1 MSMNRSESK
10 RDRSIPRRPLL
21 WLAAALL
28 FTLPPMFGSLVRWVP
43 CVFLLALAMKFWMEP
58 RGYRLRFATLKL
70 MLAAMGL
77 FAIFASYGS
86 LKGIEPGISLLV
98 VLVSLKVLEAHTA
111 REFQVMVLMG
121 WVLCLCGFFLSQ
133 DFVIALCLLTAFALL
148 LVALIQFYR
157 GSSPGA
163 FWPPLGTT
171 GKILLQAA
179 PLIILLFVLF
189 PRINTGLRV
198 DFRANRFAST
208 GFSDRLSPGSI
219 AALANSSE
227 IAFRAEFP
235 GSTATPPGSMY
246 WRGVV
251 MWHCDGME
259 WRAPYVPVS
268 ISSRDRGTRQRFTN
282 NTIRQRITLAP
293 HGARWMFAL
302 DRPFESTPGAILA
315 RGDYLWSV
323 QTIRKARR
331 YEVVSS
337 LGAAGK
343 DLTPGERREALE
355 VPPSISPAVRELA
368 QSWTTQNPNPRA
380 IVNSALQF
388 FQAQGFRYS
397 LTPGEYRKNDL
408 EQFLFH
414 RRVGF
419 CEHYAATFATLMRL
433 AGVPARVVV
442 GYLGGEYNDLGHF
455 FLVRQADTHAWCEV
469 CLPDSGWTRVDPTAA
484 VAPGRASL
492 DLHSFLERGI
502 ASGQMEARRGG
513 FFTQLARSALF
524 TDARL
529 ALETLSY
536 EWDTRVLAFDADV
549 QEVLLDSM
557 GLANRGSLV
566 LIIEILI
573 VAIALLVIYFG
584 WMQLRTRS
592 RADRVKALYERFCRK
607 IARLGARRDPWEGP
621 SDFSTRAALLLPNES
636 QRIREISNVYIA
648 LRYAPEPAGVA
659 LDRFA
664 KEVRAFVGPARW
676 SPKTYLFSAK
686 GASRSQ
692 PGASSQGPSHI
703 RKER

>member
-1 MSMNRSESK
+1 M

-70 MLAAMGL
+70 MLAAIGL
-77 FAIFASYGS
+77 FAIFASYGT
-86 LKGIEPGISLLV
+86 LKGVEPGISLLV
-98 VLVSLKVLEAHTA
+98 VLISLKVLEAHTA

-133 DFVIALCLLTAFALL
+133 DFVIALSLLTAFALL

-163 FWPPLGTT
+163 FWPPLATT
-171 GKILLQAA
+171 FKILVQAA
-179 PLIILLFVLF
+179 PLVVLLFVLF

-198 DFRANRFAST
+198 DFRANRLASS

-246 WRGVV
+246 WRGAV
-251 MWHCDGME
+251 MWHCDGLE

-268 ISSRDRGTRQRFTN
+268 VSRSARQLPRG

-302 DRPFESTPGAILA
+302 DRPFEIPPGAILA

-331 YEVVSS
+331 YEVVSAV
-337 LGAAGK
+337 GAVGK
-343 DLTPGERREALE
+343 ELTPGERREALE
-355 VPPSISPAVRELA
+355 LPPSISPAVRDLT
-368 QSWTTQNPNPRA
+368 QSWTTQNSNPRA

-388 FQAQGFRYS
+388 FQTQGFRYS
-397 LTPGEYRKNDL
+397 LTPGEYKSNDL
-408 EQFLFH
+408 EQFLFR

-419 CEHYAATFATLMRL
+419 CEHYAASFATLMRL

-469 CLPDSGWTRVDPTAA
+469 WLPDSGWTRVDPTTA

-492 DLHSFLERGI
+492 DFTSFLETRGV
-502 ASGQMEARRGG
+502 SGQMQSPRSA

-524 TDARL
+524 TNARL

-557 GLANRGSLV
+557 GLANRGPFV
-566 LIIEILI
+566 LIVEILI

-592 RADRVKALYERFCRK
+592 RADQVKALYERFCRK
-607 IARLGARRDPWEGP
+607 AARLGVRRDPWEGP
-621 SDFSTRAALLLPNES
+621 ADFSRRAALLLPDQSE
-636 QRIREISNVYIA
+636 RIRQISNIYIA
-648 LRYAPEPAGVA
+648 LRYAPESAGGA
-659 LDRFA
+659 LDRFV
-664 KEVRAFVGPARW
+664 KEVRAFAVHR
-676 SPKTYLFSAK
+676 
-686 GASRSQ
+686 
-692 PGASSQGPSHI
+692 
-703 RKER
+703 